1 MKRRLLASILSLV
14 MMLSLLPTAAWAVN
28 GEGETGSDDGVV
40 LYTGSK
46 NTDLTDDDDS
56 GKGSETTTVKE
67 PQWNFAPQQATV
79 SEHAYSYYYN
89 SSWDYAKEG
98 YPGVAGYNPTNAIS
112 LRDNELPDEINALIA
127 AVENAH
133 PTTYA
138 EIEEIAKEAVVRGDI
153 SQQLYDR
160 FCPKAE
166 SDGSVIFHASDVS
179 FTDYDIRFH
188 YDDTDKTWVATVKPC
203 SDPTTHVPDSKAQP
217 HLALR
222 NCWSGNGQRY
232 LLFRGLVTKVNY
244 EQNSNFTGAPAAFAK
259 FYNLTDADL
268 ANWPATQIANNTF
281 MTTALAKD
289 GVLDLSMLPNTV
301 TEIGGYAFGRY
312 DNMGSGSSINTV
324 LLPKNMTTI
333 KTINKDAFSS
343 VSSAVTIKGY
353 LTDADSIANIR
364 NAGYTY
370 IDMNTFDE
378 DSIGND
384 IHWTFSDGK
393 LTVTGTGAIPNYNAA
408 DNKAPWAEKPITE
421 LVIGDGITAIG
432 AYAFYGQS
440 SLKGT
445 LTLPGSVKSVGA
457 YAFALPKESDD
468 TALKLVYQQGID
480 IADTA
485 RENRTP
491 VEADRVALLTGNYG
505 AIASKG
511 EYDSATGGLKKEPV
525 LSDNITYMIYQDG
538 KDIVME
544 LSGTGATASFSYGA
558 GYPTIDAGHADPQ
571 PEEIRGAEGYGR
583 QVTKLIINE
592 GITSLGYCAFDY
604 FTALKE
610 VVLPKSLTTIDSN
623 AFHRAFAEGAKLYG
637 ADGYNEELGNQGYT
651 IQFPSSVASI
661 GNYFAKYN
669 GVGAEFEKVY
679 FANPNTKI
687 NVTER
692 SNLFSNPD
700 TITIAVSNGG
710 EDCAVKTWAREYNIK
725 YKDLTDVNAVEKTTD
740 EVNGITYEVSGGV
753 MYINTIEDPLKVTT
767 ANVPAGLLN
776 EMQIRT
782 VTKIVIGSGVKT
794 IADNAFFDYT
804 EVTEVSLPN
813 TLTKIGSKAFGVTA
827 QNDKLTTI
835 SIGKS
840 ADVAA
845 DAFEN
850 RTMATANVGKEE
862 QQTAFNGVAT
872 TVNVD
877 NTYSV
882 LLIGN
887 SYSED
892 ASNCSPMTASRLQQM
907 LQNAYPEK
915 EVIVGLCYSGGKTM
929 AWHYDKAMKRTSD
942 YSLRIASGDGTW
954 TSAGMMSSAKA
965 LGYTDWDV
973 VSLQPYADETRTG
986 TGENYHDE
994 KDTYRY
1000 SLDESLGYMLHYV
1013 HCYAPSAKTYLY
1025 MTWEE
1030 VSDNKHLNA
1039 GADNYAK
1046 IVENLVTKAG
1056 NYVGQYKNDDGSITV
1071 TEEKFTGVIPVGTAI
1086 QNERTSYLALLSH
1099 NEKAIPG
1106 SVNLTSD
1113 PVRGLQRD
1121 SGHLSFNVGRY
1132 TAALTFAKKLTGAN
1146 TDTLMKDIASAYPG
1160 TALSKL
1166 PADYLT
1172 IMKTAVENAIKT
1184 PDAVT
1189 LFSADYTTD
1198 PAVQAE
1204 TAVEGTTYTYKV
1216 DTAENYTEGGLKTYL
1231 EGAVNSA
1238 VSELKVKYPELSVSV
1253 GNIKAEKANAAK
1265 DVPFTAD
1272 VTFVYGYTTRT
1283 VSVNGMINA
1292 HYHVLNETTAKAATC
1307 TEDGNSAYWTCTVCG
1322 KYFSSDMTKEIAK
1335 NSWVINALGHKY
1347 GDISYTWSDDGNSCI
1362 AEKVC
1367 SVCSD
1372 KVTENAVITSSVK
1385 VAATCTAKGTTTY
1398 TATFSDAN
1406 GFVTQTKDVQD
1417 IDMIPHA
1424 YGDTTYTWSDDG
1436 KSCTAEKVCSVCS
1449 DKVTENA
1456 VITSSVKIAATCTTK
1471 GTKTYTATFSAAN
1484 GFVTQTK
1491 DVQDI
1496 PMIPHSYGEPT
1507 YTWSDDNTSCT
1518 AKKEC
1523 SVCKDEVTETVDT
1536 TSSVTTP
1543 ATCTTKG
1550 TKTYT
1555 ATFSAANGFVTQT
1568 KNVDIAATGHDWSN
1582 KDGICAVCHTKCD
1595 RVHKPGTTC
1604 EVCGKY
1610 TRRPSSSN
1618 AGSIISV
1625 PSTPNGTMTVNPS
1638 TASKGETVMITTK
1651 PSEGYELGSIEVLDK
1666 NGDSL
1671 KLKDLGNGKYSFV
1684 MPDGKVSVEAEFVK
1698 TAATSFADVPANAYF
1713 ADAVKWAVDK
1723 GITNGLTDTMFGP
1736 YESCT
1741 RAQIVTFLW
1750 RAAGSPEP
1758 KTASSFTDVPVS
1770 TYYAKAVAWAVENGI
1785 TNGMTETE
1793 FAPDATCTRGQSV
1806 TFLHRVLKG
1815 TASGSAN
1822 FTDVKSD
1829 AFYADA
1835 INWAVANNV
1844 TNGTSNTT
1852 FSPNADCTRAEIV
1865 TFLYRAYQGK

>member
-40 LYTGSK
+40 LYTGSE
-46 NTDLTDDDDS
+46 NTDLTDEGED
-56 GKGSETTTVKE
+56 GEGAEPTAE
-67 PQWNFAPQQATV
+67 GPQWNFAPQKET
-79 SEHAYSYYYN
+79 EHAYSYYYN
-89 SSWDYAKEG
+89 SSWDYTVEG
-98 YPGVAGYNPTNAIS
+98 YPGVTGYKPTNTIS
-112 LRDNELPDEINALIA
+112 LRDNKLPDEINALIA
-127 AVENAH
+127 AVEEAQ

-138 EIEEIAKEAVVRGDI
+138 KIEEIAKEAVDRGDI
-153 SQQLYDR
+153 SQQLHDR

-179 FTDYDIRFH
+179 STNYDIRFH
-188 YDDTDKTWVATVKPC
+188 YDGTNETWVATVEPC
-203 SDPTTHVPDSKAQP
+203 SDNTHGKDGETQSKSN
-217 HLALR
+217 LALR

-244 EQNSNFTGAPAAFAK
+244 EQNSNFTGALAAFAK

-324 LLPKNMTTI
+324 LLPENMTTI

-353 LTDADSIANIR
+353 LTDAKAIAEIR

-370 IDMNTFDE
+370 IDMNNFQEGD
-378 DSIGND
+378 IGD

-393 LTVTGTGAIPNYNAA
+393 LTVTGTGAIPDYNAA

-421 LVIGDGITAIG
+421 LVIGDGITAVG
-432 AYAFYGQS
+432 EYAFYGQS
-440 SLKGT
+440 GLKGT
-445 LTLPGSVKSVGA
+445 LTLPSSVKSVGE
-457 YAFALPKESDD
+457 YAFALPEESND

-491 VEADRVALLTGNYG
+491 GEDRVALLTGNYG
-505 AIASKG
+505 AIATHG
-511 EYDSATGGLKKEPV
+511 EYDSATGGLSKEPV
-525 LSDNITYMIYQDG
+525 LSGNVTYMIYQDG
-538 KDIVME
+538 NDIVME

-558 GYPTIDAGHADPQ
+558 GYPTIDAGHVKPQ
-571 PEEIRGAEGYGR
+571 PKEIRGAKGYGR

-592 GITSLGYCAFDY
+592 GITSLGYCAFDC

-610 VVLPKSLTTIDSN
+610 VVLPNSLTTIDSN

-637 ADGYNEELGNQGYT
+637 ADSYNEELGEQGYT
-651 IQFPSSVASI
+651 IQFPSSVTSI

-679 FANPNTKI
+679 FANPDTKI

-700 TITIAVSNGG
+700 TITIAVSNDG
-710 EDCAVKTWAREYNIK
+710 EDCAVRNWASKYTIK
-725 YKDLTDVNAVEKTTD
+725 YKDLTDVNAVEKTEKT
-740 EVNGITYEVSGGV
+740 ECGITYEVSGGV
-753 MYINTIEDPLKVTT
+753 MYINTIEDPLKVKK
-767 ANVPAGLLN
+767 AEVPAGLLTTD
-776 EMQIRT
+776 QIKT

-845 DAFEN
+845 DAFAN
-850 RTMATANVGKEE
+850 RTMATANVGKDE
-862 QQTAFNGVAT
+862 QKTAFENVAS

-942 YSLRIASGDGTW
+942 YSLRIASKNGTW

-973 VSLQPYADETRTG
+973 VSLQPYATETRTG
-986 TGENYHDE
+986 IGANYDGEKYNNE
-994 KDTYRY
+994 PITYQY

-1025 MTWEE
+1025 MTWQE
-1030 VSDNKHLNA
+1030 VSDNKQLNA
-1039 GADNYAK
+1039 GAADYAK
-1046 IVENLVTKAG
+1046 IVENLVTNAD
-1056 NYVGQYKNDDGSITV
+1056 NYVGKYKNPDGTV
-1071 TEEKFTGVIPVGTAI
+1071 TVPGEKFAGVIPVGTAI

-1099 NEKAIPG
+1099 NETAIPG
-1106 SVNLTSD
+1106 SVSLTSD

-1146 TDTLMKDIASAYPG
+1146 TDTLMKGIASTYPG
-1160 TALSKL
+1160 TALQEL

-1172 IMKTAVENAIKT
+1172 IMKTAVENAIMT

-1189 LFSADYTTD
+1189 PFSADYTTD

-1216 DTAENYTEGGLKTYL
+1216 DMAENYTEGGLKTYL
-1231 EGAVNSA
+1231 EDAVNKA
-1238 VSELKVKYPELSVSV
+1238 VNRLKVKYPELSVSV

-1272 VTFVYGYTTRT
+1272 VTVVYGYTTRT

-1292 HYHVLNETTAKAATC
+1292 HDHVLKETT
-1307 TEDGNSAYWTCTVCG
+1307 GQG
-1322 KYFSSDMTKEIAK
+1322 SD
-1335 NSWVINALGHKY
+1335 LHG
-1347 GDISYTWSDDGNSCI
+1347 
-1362 AEKVC
+1362 
-1367 SVCSD
+1367 
-1372 KVTENAVITSSVK
+1372 
-1385 VAATCTAKGTTTY
+1385 
-1398 TATFSDAN
+1398 
-1406 GFVTQTKDVQD
+1406 
-1417 IDMIPHA
+1417 
-1424 YGDTTYTWSDDG
+1424 
-1436 KSCTAEKVCSVCS
+1436 
-1449 DKVTENA
+1449 
-1456 VITSSVKIAATCTTK
+1456 
-1471 GTKTYTATFSAAN
+1471 
-1484 GFVTQTK
+1484 
-1491 DVQDI
+1491 
-1496 PMIPHSYGEPT
+1496 
-1507 YTWSDDNTSCT
+1507 
-1518 AKKEC
+1518 
-1523 SVCKDEVTETVDT
+1523 
-1536 TSSVTTP
+1536 
-1543 ATCTTKG
+1543 
-1550 TKTYT
+1550 
-1555 ATFSAANGFVTQT
+1555 
-1568 KNVDIAATGHDWSN
+1568 
-1582 KDGICAVCHTKCD
+1582 
-1595 RVHKPGTTC
+1595 
-1604 EVCGKY
+1604 
-1610 TRRPSSSN
+1610 RR
-1618 AGSIISV
+1618 
-1625 PSTPNGTMTVNPS
+1625 
-1638 TASKGETVMITTK
+1638 
-1651 PSEGYELGSIEVLDK
+1651 
-1666 NGDSL
+1666 
-1671 KLKDLGNGKYSFV
+1671 
-1684 MPDGKVSVEAEFVK
+1684 
-1698 TAATSFADVPANAYF
+1698 
-1713 ADAVKWAVDK
+1713 
-1723 GITNGLTDTMFGP
+1723 
-1736 YESCT
+1736 
-1741 RAQIVTFLW
+1741 Q
-1750 RAAGSPEP
+1750 
-1758 KTASSFTDVPVS
+1758 
-1770 TYYAKAVAWAVENGI
+1770 
-1785 TNGMTETE
+1785 
-1793 FAPDATCTRGQSV
+1793 
-1806 TFLHRVLKG
+1806 
-1815 TASGSAN
+1815 
-1822 FTDVKSD
+1822 
-1829 AFYADA
+1829 
-1835 INWAVANNV
+1835 
-1844 TNGTSNTT
+1844 
-1852 FSPNADCTRAEIV
+1852 
-1865 TFLYRAYQGK
+1865 

>member
-40 LYTGSK
+40 LYTGSE
-46 NTDLTDDDDS
+46 NTDLTDEGED
-56 GKGSETTTVKE
+56 GEGAEPTAE
-67 PQWNFAPQQATV
+67 GPQWNFAPQQAIV
-79 SEHAYSYYYN
+79 SEQAYSYYYN
-89 SSWDYAKEG
+89 SSWDYTVEG
-98 YPGVAGYNPTNAIS
+98 YPGVTGYKPTNTIS
-112 LRDNELPDEINALIA
+112 LRDNKLPTEINALIA
-127 AVENAH
+127 AVENAQ

-138 EIEEIAKEAVVRGDI
+138 GIKNIAKEAVNRGDI

-160 FCPKAE
+160 FCPEAE

-179 FTDYDIRFH
+179 STNYDIRFH

-217 HLALR
+217 NLALR

-268 ANWPATQIANNTF
+268 AKWPATQIANNAF

-301 TEIGGYAFGRY
+301 TEISGYAFGRY

-324 LLPKNMTTI
+324 LLPENMTTI

-353 LTDADSIANIR
+353 LTDAKAIAEIR

-370 IDMNTFDE
+370 IDMNNFQEGD
-378 DSIGND
+378 IGD

-393 LTVTGTGAIPNYNAA
+393 LTVTGTGAIPDYDAA
-408 DNKAPWAEKPITE
+408 ENKAPWADKIVTE

-432 AYAFYGQS
+432 AYAFYDQS

-445 LTLPGSVKSVGA
+445 LTLPSSVTSVGE
-457 YAFALPKESDD
+457 YAFALPEGSSGD
-468 TALKLVYQQGID
+468 ALRLVYQNGAT

-485 RENRTP
+485 RANRADG
-491 VEADRVALLTGNYG
+491 EADRVALLTGNYG
-505 AIASKG
+505 AIATNG

-525 LSDNITYMIYQDG
+525 LSGNVTYMIYQDRD
-538 KDIVME
+538 DIVME

-571 PEEIRGAEGYGR
+571 PIGIRGAEGYGR
-583 QVTKLIINE
+583 KVTKLIINE

-623 AFHRAFAEGAKLYG
+623 AFHRAFAEGAKLYS

-767 ANVPAGLLN
+767 ANVPAGLLTT
-776 EMQIRT
+776 EKQIKT

-840 ADVAA
+840 ANVEA

-850 RTMATANVGKEE
+850 RTMATANVGKDE
-862 QQTAFNGVAT
+862 QKTAFENVAR

-907 LQNAYPEK
+907 LQNAYPK
-915 EVIVGLCYSGGKTM
+915 KDVIVGLCYSGGKTM

-954 TSAGMMSSAKA
+954 TSAGMMSSAAA
-965 LGYTDWDV
+965 LSYMDWDV
-973 VSLQPYADETRTG
+973 VSLQPYAAETRTG
-986 TGENYHDE
+986 IGANYDGERYNG
-994 KDTYRY
+994 KPITYQY

-1025 MTWEE
+1025 MTWQET
-1030 VSDNKHLNA
+1030 SDNTQLNA

-1046 IVENLVTKAG
+1046 IVENLVTKADK
-1056 NYVGQYKNDDGSITV
+1056 YVGQYKNDDGLITK

-1113 PVRGLQRD
+1113 PVLGLQRD

-1132 TAALTFAKKLTGAN
+1132 TAALTFAKKLTGVD
-1146 TDTLMKDIASAYPG
+1146 TDTLMQGIASAYSG
-1160 TALSKL
+1160 TALSVL

-1189 LFSADYTTD
+1189 PFSADYTTD

-1204 TAVEGTTYTYKV
+1204 TAVEGTTYTYKI

-1238 VSELKVKYPELSVSV
+1238 VSELKDNYPELSVSV
-1253 GNIKAEKANAAK
+1253 GNIKAEAANAAK

-1283 VSVNGMINA
+1283 VSVNGVINA
-1292 HYHVLNETTAKAATC
+1292 HNHILTKTDAKAATC
-1307 TEDGNSAYWTCTVCG
+1307 TEDGNSAYRTCTVCG

-1335 NSWVINALGHKY
+1335 NSWVINALGHKLTKTDAKDPTCTEAGYKAYWTCDTCGKTFSDEKGEKAIADLDAWKTGDGKINATGHSWGTWTKDDNDHHKRVCANDASHVETKLHVWDGGIVTTEATCTEAGVKTYTCSDCKATKTEPVEATGHKY
-1347 GDISYTWSDDGNSCI
+1347 GDI
-1362 AEKVC
+1362 
-1367 SVCSD
+1367 
-1372 KVTENAVITSSVK
+1372 
-1385 VAATCTAKGTTTY
+1385 
-1398 TATFSDAN
+1398 
-1406 GFVTQTKDVQD
+1406 
-1417 IDMIPHA
+1417 
-1424 YGDTTYTWSDDG
+1424 TYTWS
-1436 KSCTAEKVCSVCS
+1436 K
-1449 DKVTENA
+1449 
-1456 VITSSVKIAATCTTK
+1456 
-1471 GTKTYTATFSAAN
+1471 
-1484 GFVTQTK
+1484 
-1491 DVQDI
+1491 
-1496 PMIPHSYGEPT
+1496 
-1507 YTWSDDNTSCT
+1507 DNTSCT
-1518 AKKEC
+1518 AKKVC

-1625 PSTPNGTMTVNPS
+1625 PSTPNGTMTVSPS
-1638 TASKGETVMITTK
+1638 TASKGETVTITTK

-1698 TAATSFADVPANAYF
+1698 TAATSFVDVPANAYF

-1723 GITNGLTDTMFGP
+1723 GITNGLSDTMFGP

-1758 KTASSFTDVPVS
+1758 KTASSFTDVPANA
-1770 TYYAKAVAWAVENGI
+1770 YYAKAVAWAVENGI
-1785 TNGMTETE
+1785 TNGMTATE

-1806 TFLHRVLKG
+1806 TFLYRALKG

>member
-1 MKRRLLASILSLV
+1 MKRRLLASVLSLAMV
-14 MMLSLLPTAAWAVN
+14 LSLLPTAAWAVD
-28 GEGETGSDDGVV
+28 GEDETGSDDGVV
-40 LYTGSK
+40 LYTGSE
-46 NTDLTDDDDS
+46 NTDLTDEGED
-56 GKGSETTTVKE
+56 GEGAEPTAE
-67 PQWNFAPQQATV
+67 GPQWNFAPQKET
-79 SEHAYSYYYN
+79 EHAYSYYYN
-89 SSWDYAKEG
+89 SSWDYTVEG
-98 YPGVAGYNPTNAIS
+98 YPGVTGYKPTNTIS
-112 LRDNELPDEINALIA
+112 LRDNKLPDEINALIA
-127 AVENAH
+127 AVEAAE

-153 SQQLYDR
+153 SQQLHDR

-179 FTDYDIRFH
+179 STNYDIRFH
-188 YDDTDKTWVATVKPC
+188 YDGTNETWVATVEPC
-203 SDPTTHVPDSKAQP
+203 SDNTHGQDGETQSKSN
-217 HLALR
+217 LALR

-244 EQNSNFTGAPAAFAK
+244 EQNSNFTGALAAFAK

-312 DNMGSGSSINTV
+312 DNMGIGSSINTV
-324 LLPKNMTTI
+324 LLPEGMTAITI
-333 KTINKDAFSS
+333 SDTAFSS
-343 VSSAVTIKGY
+343 NSSAVTIKGH
-353 LTDADSIANIR
+353 LTDESSIAKIKK
-364 NAGYTY
+364 AGYTY

-378 DSIGND
+378 GSIGND

-393 LTVTGTGAIPNYNAA
+393 LTVTGTRAIPDYDAA
-408 DNKAPWAEKPITE
+408 ENKAPWADKTITE

-432 AYAFYGQS
+432 AYAFYNQS

-445 LTLPGSVKSVGA
+445 LTLPSTVKSVGA
-457 YAFALPKESDD
+457 YAFALSEGTNGNALRFVCQEG
-468 TALKLVYQQGID
+468 TAID
-480 IADTA
+480 GTA
-485 RENRTP
+485 RANRTSG
-491 VEADRVALLTGNYG
+491 EADRVALLTGNYG

-511 EYDSATGGLKKEPV
+511 EYDSTTGGLKNEPV
-525 LSDNITYMIYQDG
+525 LSGNITYMIYQDG
-538 KDIVME
+538 NDIVME

-571 PEEIRGAEGYGR
+571 PIGIRGADGYSR
-583 QVTKLIINE
+583 KVTKLIINE

-623 AFHRAFAEGAKLYG
+623 AFHRAFAEGAKLYS
-637 ADGYNEELGNQGYT
+637 ADGYNEELGKQGYT
-651 IQFPSSVASI
+651 IQFPSSVTSI

-679 FANPNTKI
+679 FANPDTKI

-700 TITIAVSNGG
+700 TITIAVSNDGG
-710 EDCAVKTWAREYNIK
+710 DCAVKTWAREHNIK
-725 YKDLTDVNAVEKTTD
+725 YKDLTDANAVEKTTD
-740 EVNGITYEVSGGV
+740 VENGITYEVSGGV
-753 MYINTIEDPLKVTT
+753 MYINTIEDPLKVTK
-767 ANVPAGLLN
+767 AEVPAGLLKN
-776 EMQIRT
+776 EKQIKT

-827 QNDKLTTI
+827 QNDKLTMI

-845 DAFEN
+845 DAFAN

-862 QQTAFNGVAT
+862 QKTAFEGVAT
-872 TVNVD
+872 TVKVD

-907 LQNAYPEK
+907 LQNAYPK
-915 EVIVGLCYSGGKTM
+915 KDVIVGLCYSGGKTM

-954 TSAGMMSSAKA
+954 TSAGMMSSAAA
-965 LGYTDWDV
+965 LSYMDWDV
-973 VSLQPYADETRTG
+973 VSLQPYAAETRTG
-986 TGENYHDE
+986 IGANYDGEKYNG
-994 KDTYRY
+994 KPITYQY

-1030 VSDNKHLNA
+1030 VRDNTQLNA
-1039 GADNYAK
+1039 GAEDYAK
-1046 IVENLVTKAG
+1046 IVENLVTKADK
-1056 NYVGQYKNDDGSITV
+1056 YVGQYKNDDGLITV

-1113 PVRGLQRD
+1113 PVLGLQRD

-1132 TAALTFAKKLTGAN
+1132 TAALTFAKKLTGAD
-1146 TDTLMKDIASAYPG
+1146 TDTLMQGIASAYSG
-1160 TALSKL
+1160 TALSEL

-1189 LFSADYTTD
+1189 PFSADYTTD

-1238 VSELKVKYPELSVSV
+1238 VSELKDNYPELSVSV
-1253 GNIKAEKANAAK
+1253 GNIKAEAANAAK

-1272 VTFVYGYTTRT
+1272 VTVVYGYTTRT

-1292 HYHVLNETTAKAATC
+1292 HNHVLKETPAKAATC
-1307 TEDGNSAYWTCTVCG
+1307 TEDGNSAYRTCTVCG

-1335 NSWVINALGHKY
+1335 DSWVIDALGHKLTKTAAVAATCTEDGVEEYWTCDVCGQTFSDEQGKNAIADLDAWKTGDGKINATGHSWGTWTKDDNDHHKRVCANDASHVETKTHVWDGGIVTTEATCTEAGVKTYTCSDCKATKTEPVEATGHKY
-1347 GDISYTWSDDGNSCI
+1347 GDI
-1362 AEKVC
+1362 
-1367 SVCSD
+1367 
-1372 KVTENAVITSSVK
+1372 
-1385 VAATCTAKGTTTY
+1385 
-1398 TATFSDAN
+1398 
-1406 GFVTQTKDVQD
+1406 
-1417 IDMIPHA
+1417 
-1424 YGDTTYTWSDDG
+1424 TYTWS
-1436 KSCTAEKVCSVCS
+1436 K
-1449 DKVTENA
+1449 
-1456 VITSSVKIAATCTTK
+1456 
-1471 GTKTYTATFSAAN
+1471 
-1484 GFVTQTK
+1484 
-1491 DVQDI
+1491 
-1496 PMIPHSYGEPT
+1496 
-1507 YTWSDDNTSCT
+1507 DNTSCT
-1518 AKKEC
+1518 AKKVC

-1625 PSTPNGTMTVNPS
+1625 PSTPNGTVTVNPS
-1638 TASKGETVMITTK
+1638 TASKGETVTITTK

-1723 GITNGLTDTMFGP
+1723 GITNGLSDTMFGP

-1785 TNGMTETE
+1785 TNGMTETT
-1793 FAPDATCTRGQSV
+1793 FAPNETCTRGQSV

-1835 INWAVANNV
+1835 ITWAVANNV

>member
-1 MKRRLLASILSLV
+1 MKRRLLAGVLTFA
-14 MMLSLLPTAAWAVN
+14 MMLSLLPTVAWAANDADEDSVSKQATELQQGAN
-28 GEGETGSDDGVV
+28 QQSEDDG
-40 LYTGSK
+40 
-46 NTDLTDDDDS
+46 S
-56 GKGSETTTVKE
+56 GKGSETTTVKG
-67 PQWNFAPQQATV
+67 PQWNFAPQKET
-79 SEHAYSYYYN
+79 EHAYSFYYN
-89 SSWDYAKEG
+89 SSWSCTVEG
-98 YPGVAGYNPTNAIS
+98 YPGVANYNPTNAIS
-112 LRDNELPDEINALIA
+112 LRDNKLPNEINDLIA
-127 AVENAH
+127 AVEEAK
-133 PTTYA
+133 PATYA
-138 EIEEIAKEAVVRGDI
+138 KIEEIAKAAVDRGDI
-153 SQQLYDR
+153 SQGLYDR

-188 YDDTDKTWVATVKPC
+188 YDGADKTWVATVEPC
-203 SDPTTHVPDSKAQP
+203 SNPTHGQDGETQP
-217 HLALR
+217 NLALR

-244 EQNSNFTGAPAAFAK
+244 DQVTNFTGAPAAFAK

-268 ANWPATQIANNTF
+268 TNWPATQIANNTF

-289 GVLDLSMLPNTV
+289 GVLDLSMLPITV
-301 TEIGGYAFGRY
+301 TSIGGYAFGRY
-312 DNMGSGSSINTV
+312 DNMGSSSSINTV
-324 LLPKNMTTI
+324 LLPEGMTAITI
-333 KTINKDAFSS
+333 SDTAFSS
-343 VSSAVTIKGY
+343 NSSAVTIKGY
-353 LTDADSIANIR
+353 LTDAKAIAEIR

-370 IDMNTFDE
+370 IDMNTFQEGD
-378 DSIGND
+378 IGD

-393 LTVTGTGAIPNYNAA
+393 LTVTGTGVIPAYDAA
-408 DNKAPWAEKPITE
+408 ENKAPWAGKTITE
-421 LVIGDGITAIG
+421 LVIGDGITAVG
-432 AYAFYGQS
+432 AYAFYNQP

-445 LTLPGSVKSVGA
+445 LTLPSTVKSVGE
-457 YAFALPKESDD
+457 YAFALPGASND
-468 TALKLVYQQGID
+468 TALKLVYQED
-480 IADTA
+480 TKIALTA

-511 EYDSATGGLKKEPV
+511 EYDSTTGGLKKEPV
-525 LSDNITYMIYQDG
+525 LSGNVTYMIYRDG
-538 KDIVME
+538 NDIVME

-558 GYPTIDAGHADPQ
+558 GGPMIDAGHKNPQ
-571 PEEIRGAEGYGR
+571 PKEIRGAEGYGR
-583 QVTKLIINE
+583 KVTKLIINE

-610 VVLPKSLTTIDSN
+610 VVLPNSLTTIDSN

-637 ADGYNEELGNQGYT
+637 ANGYNEELGKQGYT
-651 IQFPSSVASI
+651 IQFPSSVTSI

-767 ANVPAGLLN
+767 ANVPAGLLTT
-776 EMQIRT
+776 EKQIKT

-850 RTMATANVGKEE
+850 RTMATANVGKAE
-862 QQTAFNGVAT
+862 QKTAFENVAT
-872 TVNVD
+872 TVKVD

-907 LQNAYPEK
+907 LQNAYPDK
-915 EVIVGLCYSGGKTM
+915 NVIVGLCYSGGKTM

-942 YSLRIASGDGTW
+942 YSLRIAAGKDGTW

-973 VSLQPYADETRTG
+973 VSLQPYAAETRTG
-986 TGENYHDE
+986 IGANYDGEKYNG
-994 KDTYRY
+994 KPITYQY

-1030 VSDNKHLNA
+1030 VRDNTQLNA
-1039 GADNYAK
+1039 GAEDYAK
-1046 IVENLVTKAG
+1046 IVENLVTKAD
-1056 NYVGQYKNDDGSITV
+1056 NYVGQYKNDDGLITV

-1113 PVRGLQRD
+1113 PVLGLQRD

-1132 TAALTFAKKLTGAN
+1132 TAALTFAKKLTGVD
-1146 TDTLMKDIASAYPG
+1146 TDTLMTGIASAYPG
-1160 TALSKL
+1160 TALSEL

-1184 PDAVT
+1184 PNAVT
-1189 LFSADYTTD
+1189 PFSADYTTD

-1204 TAVEGTTYTYKV
+1204 TTVEGTTYTYKV
-1216 DTAENYTEGGLKTYL
+1216 DTAESYTEGGLKTYL

-1238 VSELKVKYPELSVSV
+1238 VSELKANYPELSVSV
-1253 GNIKAEKANAAK
+1253 GNIKAEAANTAK

-1272 VTFVYGYTTRT
+1272 VTVVYGYTTRT
-1283 VSVNGMINA
+1283 VSVNGVINA
-1292 HYHVLNETTAKAATC
+1292 HKHVLTKTDAKAATC
-1307 TEDGNSAYWTCTVCG
+1307 TEAGNNAYCTCTVCG
-1322 KYFSSDMTKEIAK
+1322 KYFSSEVITKEIAK
-1335 NSWVINALGHKY
+1335 DSWVINALGHKL
-1347 GDISYTWSDDGNSCI
+1347 TKT
-1362 AEKVC
+1362 A
-1367 SVCSD
+1367 
-1372 KVTENAVITSSVK
+1372 A
-1385 VAATCTAKGTTTY
+1385 VAATCTEDGVKEYWTCDVCGQPFSDEKGEKAIADLAAWKTGDGKINATGHSWGTWTKDDNDHHKRVCANDASHVETKPHVWDGGIVTTEATCTEAGVKTY
-1398 TATFSDAN
+1398 TCADCKATKTEPVEAT
-1406 GFVTQTKDVQD
+1406 GHK
-1417 IDMIPHA
+1417 
-1424 YGDTTYTWSDDG
+1424 YGDITYTWS
-1436 KSCTAEKVCSVCS
+1436 K
-1449 DKVTENA
+1449 
-1456 VITSSVKIAATCTTK
+1456 
-1471 GTKTYTATFSAAN
+1471 
-1484 GFVTQTK
+1484 
-1491 DVQDI
+1491 
-1496 PMIPHSYGEPT
+1496 
-1507 YTWSDDNTSCT
+1507 DNTSCT
-1518 AKKEC
+1518 AKKVC

-1536 TSSVTTP
+1536 TSSVTTA

-1604 EVCGKY
+1604 PVCHKY
-1610 TRRPSSSN
+1610 TSYPY
-1618 AGSIISV
+1618 V
-1625 PSTPNGTMTVNPS
+1625 PGAPTYPATAPAAPNGTVTVSPAN
-1638 TASKGETVMITTK
+1638 ASKGANVTVTVK
-1651 PSEGYELGSIEVLDK
+1651 PNEGYELGSLAVKDAS
-1666 NGDSL
+1666 GDL
-1671 KLKDLGNGKYSFV
+1671 LPLTDLGNGKFGFV
-1684 MPDGKVSVEAEFVK
+1684 MPASKVSVEANFVK
-1698 TAATSFADVPANAYF
+1698 SAVSTGFADVPANAFF

-1723 GITNGLTDTMFGP
+1723 GVTNGLTDTMFGP
-1736 YESCT
+1736 YEPCT
-1741 RAQIVTFLW
+1741 RGQIITFLW

-1758 KTASSFTDVPVS
+1758 KTAVSFTDVPVGS
-1770 TYYAKAVAWAVENGI
+1770 YYAKAVAWAIENGI
-1785 TNGMTETE
+1785 TNGMTETT
-1793 FAPDATCTRGQSV
+1793 FAPDATCTRGQGV
-1806 TFLHRVLKG
+1806 TFLYRALKG
-1815 TASGSAN
+1815 SAGATSS
-1822 FTDVKSD
+1822 FVDVPAN

-1835 INWAVANNV
+1835 VGWAVSGKV
-1844 TNGTSNTT
+1844 TDGTSNTT
-1852 FSPNADCTRAEIV
+1852 FSPDDNCTRGQIV

>member
-1 MKRRLLASILSLV
+1 MKRRLLAGVLTFV
-14 MMLSLLPTAAWAVN
+14 MMLSLLPTVAWA
-28 GEGETGSDDGVV
+28 
-40 LYTGSK
+40 
-46 NTDLTDDDDS
+46 DDDS
-56 GKGSETTTVKE
+56 GKGSETTTVKG
-67 PQWNFAPQQATV
+67 PQWNFAPQKDTV

-112 LRDNELPDEINALIA
+112 LRDNELPDEINDLIA
-127 AVENAH
+127 AVEKAH
-133 PTTYA
+133 PTTYT
-138 EIEEIAKEAVVRGDI
+138 EIENIAKAAVDRGDI

-160 FCPKAE
+160 FCPQVE

-179 FTDYDIRFH
+179 STNYDIRFH
-188 YDDTDKTWVATVKPC
+188 YDGTDKTWVATVKPC
-203 SDPTTHVPDSKAQP
+203 SDNTHGQDGETQP
-217 HLALR
+217 NLALR

-244 EQNSNFTGAPAAFAK
+244 DQVTNFTGAPAAFAK

-268 ANWPATQIANNTF
+268 AKWPATQIANNTF

-289 GVLDLSMLPNTV
+289 GVLDLSMLPITV
-301 TEIGGYAFGRY
+301 TSIGGYAFGRY
-312 DNMGSGSSINTV
+312 DNMGSSSSINTV
-324 LLPKNMTTI
+324 LLPEKMTAITI
-333 KTINKDAFSS
+333 SDTAFSS
-343 VSSAVTIKGY
+343 NSSAVTIKGY
-353 LTDADSIANIR
+353 LTDADSIAKIK

-370 IDMNTFDE
+370 IDMNTFKDG
-378 DSIGND
+378 SIGND

-421 LVIGDGITAIG
+421 LVIGDGITAVG
-432 AYAFYGQS
+432 AYAFYGLS

-445 LTLPGSVKSVGA
+445 LTLPSSVTSVGA
-457 YAFALPKESDD
+457 YAFALPEESND

-485 RENRTP
+485 RANRADG
-491 VEADRVALLTGNYG
+491 EADRVALLTGNYG

-511 EYDSATGGLKKEPV
+511 EYDSTTGGLKKEPV
-525 LSDNITYMIYQDG
+525 LSGNVTYMIYQDG
-538 KDIVME
+538 DDIVME

-558 GYPTIDAGHADPQ
+558 GYPTIDAGHKDPQ
-571 PEEIRGAEGYGR
+571 PKEIRGAEGYGR

-592 GITSLGYCAFDY
+592 GITSLGYCAFDC

-610 VVLPKSLTTIDSN
+610 VVLPNSLTTIDSN

-637 ADGYNEELGNQGYT
+637 ADGYKAALGEQGYT
-651 IQFPSSVASI
+651 IQFPSSVTSI

-679 FANPNTKI
+679 FANPDTKI

-700 TITIAVSNGG
+700 TITIAVSNNG
-710 EDCAVKTWAREYNIK
+710 EDCAVKTWAREHNIK
-725 YKDLTDVNAVEKTTD
+725 YKDLTDANAIEKT
-740 EVNGITYEVSGGV
+740 EKPEYGITYEVSGGV

-767 ANVPAGLLN
+767 ANVPAGLLT
-776 EMQIRT
+776 EDQIKT

-840 ADVAA
+840 ANVAA

-862 QQTAFNGVAT
+862 QKTAFEGVAT

-907 LQNAYPEK
+907 LQNAYPNK
-915 EVIVGLCYSGGKTM
+915 DVIVGLCYSGGKTM

-986 TGENYHDE
+986 TGANYHDE

-1046 IVENLVTKAG
+1046 IVENLVTNAD
-1056 NYVGQYKNDDGSITV
+1056 NYFGKYKNPDGTV
-1071 TEEKFTGVIPVGTAI
+1071 TLTGEKFAGVIPVGTAI

-1099 NEKAIPG
+1099 NETAIPG

-1121 SGHLSFNVGRY
+1121 SGHLSFNVGRC

-1160 TALSKL
+1160 TALSEL

-1184 PDAVT
+1184 PNAVT
-1189 LFSADYTTD
+1189 PFSADYTTD
-1198 PAVQAE
+1198 PAVQAK

-1216 DTAENYTEGGLKTYL
+1216 DTAESYTEDGLKTYL

-1238 VSELKVKYPELSVSV
+1238 VSELKANYPELSVSV

-1283 VSVNGMINA
+1283 VSVNGVINA
-1292 HYHVLNETTAKAATC
+1292 HYHILTKTDAKAATC
-1307 TEDGNSAYWTCTVCG
+1307 TEDGNSAYCTCTVCG

-1335 NSWVINALGHKY
+1335 NSWVINAPGHKLTKTAAVAATCTEDGVEEYWTCDVCGQPFSDEKGEKAIADLAAWKTGDGKINATGHKY
-1347 GDISYTWSDDGNSCI
+1347 GDI
-1362 AEKVC
+1362 
-1367 SVCSD
+1367 
-1372 KVTENAVITSSVK
+1372 
-1385 VAATCTAKGTTTY
+1385 
-1398 TATFSDAN
+1398 
-1406 GFVTQTKDVQD
+1406 
-1417 IDMIPHA
+1417 
-1424 YGDTTYTWSDDG
+1424 TYTWS
-1436 KSCTAEKVCSVCS
+1436 K
-1449 DKVTENA
+1449 
-1456 VITSSVKIAATCTTK
+1456 
-1471 GTKTYTATFSAAN
+1471 
-1484 GFVTQTK
+1484 
-1491 DVQDI
+1491 
-1496 PMIPHSYGEPT
+1496 
-1507 YTWSDDNTSCT
+1507 DNTSCT
-1518 AKKEC
+1518 AKKVC

-1536 TSSVTTP
+1536 TSSVTTA

-1595 RVHKPGTTC
+1595 QVHKPGTTC
-1604 EVCGKY
+1604 EVCHKY
-1610 TRRPSSSN
+1610 TSYPY
-1618 AGSIISV
+1618 V
-1625 PSTPNGTMTVNPS
+1625 PGAPTYPATAPAAPNGTVTVTPS
-1638 TASKGETVMITTK
+1638 NASKGTNVTVTVK
-1651 PSEGYELGSIEVLDK
+1651 PNEGYELGSLAVKDASGNL
-1666 NGDSL
+1666 L
-1671 KLKDLGNGKYSFV
+1671 PLADLGNGKYSFV

-1723 GITNGLTDTMFGP
+1723 GVTNGLSDTMFGP

-1758 KTASSFTDVPVS
+1758 KAMSSFTDVPANA
-1770 TYYAKAVAWAVENGI
+1770 YYAKAVAWAVENGI
-1785 TNGMTETE
+1785 TNGMTATE

-1806 TFLHRVLKG
+1806 TFLYRALKG
-1815 TASGSAN
+1815 SASGSAN

-1852 FSPNADCTRAEIV
+1852 FSPNATCTRAQIV

>member
-40 LYTGSK
+40 LYTGSE
-46 NTDLTDDDDS
+46 NTDLTDEGED
-56 GKGSETTTVKE
+56 GEGAEPTAE
-67 PQWNFAPQQATV
+67 GPQWNFAPQKET
-79 SEHAYSYYYN
+79 EHAYSYYYN
-89 SSWDYAKEG
+89 SSWDYTVEG
-98 YPGVAGYNPTNAIS
+98 YPGVTGYKPTNTIS
-112 LRDNELPDEINALIA
+112 LRDNKLPDEINALIA
-127 AVENAH
+127 AVEEAQ

-138 EIEEIAKEAVVRGDI
+138 KIEEIAKEAVDRGDI
-153 SQQLYDR
+153 SQQLHDR

-179 FTDYDIRFH
+179 STNYDIRFH
-188 YDDTDKTWVATVKPC
+188 YDGTNETWVATVEPC
-203 SDPTTHVPDSKAQP
+203 SDNTHGKDGETQSKSN
-217 HLALR
+217 LALR

-244 EQNSNFTGAPAAFAK
+244 EQNSNFTGALAAFAK

-324 LLPKNMTTI
+324 LLPENMTTI

-353 LTDADSIANIR
+353 LTDAKAIAEIR

-370 IDMNTFDE
+370 IDMNNFQEGD
-378 DSIGND
+378 IGD

-393 LTVTGTGAIPNYNAA
+393 LTVTGTGAIPDYNAA

-421 LVIGDGITAIG
+421 LVIGDGITAVG
-432 AYAFYGQS
+432 EYAFYGQS
-440 SLKGT
+440 GLKGT
-445 LTLPGSVKSVGA
+445 LTLPSSVKSVGE
-457 YAFALPKESDD
+457 YAFALPEESND

-491 VEADRVALLTGNYG
+491 GEDRVALLTGNYG
-505 AIASKG
+505 AIATHG
-511 EYDSATGGLKKEPV
+511 EYDSATGGLSKEPV
-525 LSDNITYMIYQDG
+525 LSGNVTYMIYQDG
-538 KDIVME
+538 NDIVME

-571 PEEIRGAEGYGR
+571 PIGIRGAEGYGR
-583 QVTKLIINE
+583 KVTKLIINE

-610 VVLPKSLTTIDSN
+610 VVLPNSLTTIDSN

-637 ADGYNEELGNQGYT
+637 ADGYNAALGEQGYT
-651 IQFPSSVASI
+651 IQFPSSVTSI

-700 TITIAVSNGG
+700 TITIAVSNDGK
-710 EDCAVKTWAREYNIK
+710 DCAVRNWASKYTIK
-725 YKDLTDVNAVEKTTD
+725 YKDLTDVNAVEKTEKT
-740 EVNGITYEVSGGV
+740 ECGITYEVSGGV
-753 MYINTIEDPLKVTT
+753 MYINTIEDPLKVKK
-767 ANVPAGLLN
+767 AEVPAELLTTD
-776 EMQIRT
+776 QIKT

-840 ADVAA
+840 ANVAA

-850 RTMATANVGKEE
+850 RTMATANVGKDE
-862 QQTAFNGVAT
+862 QKTAFENVAS

-907 LQNAYPEK
+907 LQNAYPDK
-915 EVIVGLCYSGGKTM
+915 NVIVGLCYSGGKTM

-954 TSAGMMSSAKA
+954 TSAGMMSSAAA
-965 LGYTDWDV
+965 LSYMDWDV
-973 VSLQPYADETRTG
+973 VSLQPYAAETRTG
-986 TGENYHDE
+986 IGANYDGEKYNG
-994 KDTYRY
+994 KPITYQY

-1025 MTWEE
+1025 MTWQET
-1030 VSDNKHLNA
+1030 SDNTQLNA

-1046 IVENLVTKAG
+1046 IVENLVTKADK
-1056 NYVGQYKNDDGSITV
+1056 YVGQYKNDNGSITK

-1099 NEKAIPG
+1099 NETAIPG

-1121 SGHLSFNVGRY
+1121 SGHLSFNVGRC
-1132 TAALTFAKKLTGAN
+1132 TAALTFAKKLTGVD
-1146 TDTLMKDIASAYPG
+1146 TDTLMQGIVSAYSG
-1160 TALSKL
+1160 TALSVL

-1189 LFSADYTTD
+1189 PFSADYTTD

-1238 VSELKVKYPELSVSV
+1238 VSELKDNYPELSVSV
-1253 GNIKAEKANAAK
+1253 GNIKAEAANAAK

-1283 VSVNGMINA
+1283 VSVNGVINA
-1292 HYHVLNETTAKAATC
+1292 HDHILTKTDAKAATC

-1335 NSWVINALGHKY
+1335 NSWVINALGHKLTKTDAKDPTCTEAGYKAYWTCDTCGKTFSDEKGEKAIADLDAWKTGDGKINATGHSWGTWTKDDNDHHKRVCANDASHVETKPHVWDGGIVTTEATCTEAGVKTYTCSDCKATKTEPVEATGHKY
-1347 GDISYTWSDDGNSCI
+1347 GDI
-1362 AEKVC
+1362 
-1367 SVCSD
+1367 
-1372 KVTENAVITSSVK
+1372 
-1385 VAATCTAKGTTTY
+1385 
-1398 TATFSDAN
+1398 
-1406 GFVTQTKDVQD
+1406 
-1417 IDMIPHA
+1417 
-1424 YGDTTYTWSDDG
+1424 TYTWS
-1436 KSCTAEKVCSVCS
+1436 K
-1449 DKVTENA
+1449 
-1456 VITSSVKIAATCTTK
+1456 
-1471 GTKTYTATFSAAN
+1471 
-1484 GFVTQTK
+1484 
-1491 DVQDI
+1491 
-1496 PMIPHSYGEPT
+1496 
-1507 YTWSDDNTSCT
+1507 DNTSYT
-1518 AKKEC
+1518 AKKVC

-1638 TASKGETVMITTK
+1638 TASKGETVTITTK

-1723 GITNGLTDTMFGP
+1723 GITNGLSDTMFGP
-1736 YESCT
+1736 YEPCT

-1758 KTASSFTDVPVS
+1758 KTASSFTDVPANA
-1770 TYYAKAVAWAVENGI
+1770 YYAKAVAWAVENGI
-1785 TNGMTETE
+1785 TNGMTATE

-1806 TFLHRVLKG
+1806 TFLYRALKG

>member
-40 LYTGSK
+40 LYTGSE
-46 NTDLTDDDDS
+46 NTDLTDEGED
-56 GKGSETTTVKE
+56 GEGAEPTAE
-67 PQWNFAPQQATV
+67 GPQWNFAPQKET
-79 SEHAYSYYYN
+79 EHAYSYYYN
-89 SSWDYAKEG
+89 SSWDYTVEG
-98 YPGVAGYNPTNAIS
+98 YPGVTGYKPTNTIS
-112 LRDNELPDEINALIA
+112 LRDNKLPDEINALIA
-127 AVENAH
+127 AVEAAE

-138 EIEEIAKEAVVRGDI
+138 KIEEIAKEAVVRGDI

-179 FTDYDIRFH
+179 STNYDIRFH
-188 YDDTDKTWVATVKPC
+188 YDGTNKTWVATVEPC
-203 SDPTTHVPDSKAQP
+203 SDNTHGQDGETQSKSN
-217 HLALR
+217 LALR

-353 LTDADSIANIR
+353 LTDAKAIAEIR

-370 IDMNTFDE
+370 IDMNNFQEGD
-378 DSIGND
+378 IGD

-393 LTVTGTGAIPNYNAA
+393 LTVTGTGVIPDYDVAE
-408 DNKAPWAEKPITE
+408 NKAPWAGKTITE
-421 LVIGDGITAIG
+421 LVIGDGITAVG
-432 AYAFYGQS
+432 AYAFYNQP

-445 LTLPGSVKSVGA
+445 LTLPSTVKSVGE
-457 YAFALPKESDD
+457 YAFALPGASND

-485 RENRTP
+485 RANRADG
-491 VEADRVALLTGNYG
+491 EADRVALLTGNYG
-505 AIASKG
+505 AIATNG

-525 LSDNITYMIYQDG
+525 LSGNVTYMIYQDRD
-538 KDIVME
+538 DIVME

-571 PEEIRGAEGYGR
+571 PIGIRGAEGYGR
-583 QVTKLIINE
+583 KVTKLIINE

-623 AFHRAFAEGAKLYG
+623 AFHRAFAEGAKLYS

-651 IQFPSSVASI
+651 IQFPSSVTSI

-700 TITIAVSNGG
+700 TITIAVSNDGK
-710 EDCAVKTWAREYNIK
+710 DCAVRNWASKYTIK
-725 YKDLTDVNAVEKTTD
+725 YKDLTDVNAVEKTEKT
-740 EVNGITYEVSGGV
+740 ECGITYEVSGGV
-753 MYINTIEDPLKVTT
+753 MYINTIEDPLKVKK
-767 ANVPAGLLN
+767 AEVPAELLTTD
-776 EMQIRT
+776 QIKT

-813 TLTKIGSKAFGVTA
+813 TLTKIGSKAFGVTE

-840 ADVAA
+840 ANVAA

-850 RTMATANVGKEE
+850 RTMATANVGKDE
-862 QQTAFNGVAT
+862 QKTAFENVAS

-907 LQNAYPEK
+907 LQNAYPDK
-915 EVIVGLCYSGGKTM
+915 NVIVGLCYSGGKTM

-954 TSAGMMSSAKA
+954 TSAGTMSSAKA

-986 TGENYHDE
+986 TGANYHDE

-1025 MTWEE
+1025 MTWQE
-1030 VSDNKHLNA
+1030 VSDNIQLNA
-1039 GADNYAK
+1039 GAEDYAK
-1046 IVENLVTKAG
+1046 IVENLVTNAD
-1056 NYVGQYKNDDGSITV
+1056 NYVGKYKNADGTV
-1071 TEEKFTGVIPVGTAI
+1071 TITGETFTGVIPVGTAI

-1099 NEKAIPG
+1099 NETAIPG

-1184 PDAVT
+1184 PNEVT

-1204 TAVEGTTYTYKV
+1204 TAVKGTTYTYKV
-1216 DTAENYTEGGLKTYL
+1216 DMAENYTEGGLKTYL

-1238 VSELKVKYPELSVSV
+1238 VSELKVKYPELTVS
-1253 GNIKAEKANAAK
+1253 IANVSATEPTATA

-1292 HYHVLNETTAKAATC
+1292 HYHVLKETTAKAATC

-1322 KYFSSDMTKEIAK
+1322 KYFFDANATKEIPE
-1335 NSWVINALGHKY
+1335 NSWVIDALGHNMTKTDAKAATCTEAGNKEYWTCEACGKTFSDEKGENAIADLDAWKTGDGKINATGHSWGTWTKDDNDHHKRVCANDASHVETKPHVWDGGIVTTEATCTEAGVKTYTCSDCKATKTEPVEATGHKY
-1347 GDISYTWSDDGNSCI
+1347 GDI
-1362 AEKVC
+1362 
-1367 SVCSD
+1367 
-1372 KVTENAVITSSVK
+1372 
-1385 VAATCTAKGTTTY
+1385 
-1398 TATFSDAN
+1398 
-1406 GFVTQTKDVQD
+1406 
-1417 IDMIPHA
+1417 
-1424 YGDTTYTWSDDG
+1424 TYTWS
-1436 KSCTAEKVCSVCS
+1436 K
-1449 DKVTENA
+1449 
-1456 VITSSVKIAATCTTK
+1456 
-1471 GTKTYTATFSAAN
+1471 
-1484 GFVTQTK
+1484 
-1491 DVQDI
+1491 
-1496 PMIPHSYGEPT
+1496 
-1507 YTWSDDNTSCT
+1507 DNTSCT
-1518 AKKEC
+1518 AKKVC

-1625 PSTPNGTMTVNPS
+1625 PSTPNGTVTVSPS
-1638 TASKGETVMITTK
+1638 TASKGETVTITTK

-1723 GITNGLTDTMFGP
+1723 GITNGLSDTMFGP
-1736 YESCT
+1736 YASCT

-1758 KTASSFTDVPVS
+1758 KAMSSFTDVPANA
-1770 TYYAKAVAWAVENGI
+1770 YYAKAVAWAVENGI
-1785 TNGMTETE
+1785 TNGMTETT
-1793 FAPDATCTRGQSV
+1793 FAPNATCTRGQSV

-1835 INWAVANNV
+1835 ISWAVANNV

>member
-14 MMLSLLPTAAWAVN
+14 MMLTLLPTAAWAVD
-28 GEGETGSDDGVV
+28 GEDETDSDDGVV
-40 LYTGSK
+40 LYTGSE
-46 NTDLTDDDDS
+46 NTDLTDEGED
-56 GKGSETTTVKE
+56 GEGAEPTAE
-67 PQWNFAPQQATV
+67 RPQWNFAPQKETGLDP
-79 SEHAYSYYYN
+79 AYSFYYN
-89 SSWDYAKEG
+89 SSWDYEVEG
-98 YPGVAGYNPTNAIS
+98 YPGDEKYNPTNAIS
-112 LRDNELPDEINALIA
+112 LRDNKLPTEINALIA
-127 AVENAH
+127 AVEAAE
-133 PTTYA
+133 PMTYSG
-138 EIEEIAKEAVVRGDI
+138 IEKIAKEAVNRGDI
-153 SQQLYDR
+153 SQDLYDR
-160 FCPKAE
+160 FCPEAE

-179 FTDYDIRFH
+179 ATNNYDIHFH
-188 YDDTDKTWVATVKPC
+188 YDGTDKTWVATVEPC
-203 SDPTTHVPDSKAQP
+203 SDNTHGQDGETQSKSN
-217 HLALR
+217 LALR

-232 LLFRGLVTKVNY
+232 LLFRGLVTKVKY
-244 EQNSNFTGAPAAFAK
+244 EQDPNFTGAPAAFAK

-268 ANWPATQIANNTF
+268 AHWPAAEIANNAF

-353 LTDADSIANIR
+353 LTDADSIAKIK

-370 IDMNTFDE
+370 INMTTFDGG
-378 DSIGND
+378 DIGKDNE

-393 LTVTGTGAIPNYNAA
+393 LTVTGTGAIPDYTAES
-408 DNKAPWAEKPITE
+408 APWAGKDVTE
-421 LVIGDGITAIG
+421 LVIGDGITAVG
-432 AYAFYGQS
+432 AYAFYDLSG
-440 SLKGT
+440 LKGT
-445 LTLPGSVKSVGA
+445 LTLPSSVKSVGA
-457 YAFALPKESDD
+457 YAFALSKASND

-485 RENRTP
+485 RANRTSG
-491 VEADRVALLTGNYG
+491 EDRVALLTGNYG
-505 AIASKG
+505 AIATHG
-511 EYDSATGGLKKEPV
+511 EYDSATGGLSKEPV
-525 LSDNITYMIYQDG
+525 LSGNVTYMIYQDG
-538 KDIVME
+538 NDIVME

-571 PEEIRGAEGYGR
+571 PKEIRGADGYSR
-583 QVTKLIINE
+583 RVTKLIINE

-610 VVLPKSLTTIDSN
+610 VVLPNSLTTIGSN
-623 AFHRAFAEGAKLYG
+623 AFHRAFASSDAKLYG
-637 ADGYNEELGNQGYT
+637 AKGYNEALGEQGYT
-651 IQFPSSVASI
+651 IQFPGSVTSI

-669 GVGAEFEKVY
+669 SVGAEFEKVY
-679 FANPNTKI
+679 FANPDTKI
-687 NVTER
+687 NVTDR

-710 EDCAVKTWAREYNIK
+710 KDCAVRNWASKYTIK
-725 YKDLTDVNAVEKTTD
+725 YKDLTDVNAVEKTEKT
-740 EVNGITYEVSGGV
+740 ECGITYEVSGGV
-753 MYINTIEDPLKVTT
+753 MYINTIEDPLKVKK
-767 ANVPAGLLN
+767 AEVPAELLTTD
-776 EMQIRT
+776 QIKT

-794 IADNAFFDYT
+794 IADKAFFDYT

-813 TLTKIGSKAFGVTA
+813 TLTKIGSKAFGVTDE
-827 QNDKLTTI
+827 NDKLTTI

-840 ADVAA
+840 ADVAK

-850 RTMATANVGKEE
+850 RTMATANVGKDE
-862 QQTAFNGVAT
+862 QKAAFEGVAN
-872 TVNVD
+872 TVKVD

-907 LQNAYPEK
+907 LQNAYPDK

-942 YSLRIASGDGTW
+942 YSLRIAGKDGTW

-973 VSLQPYADETRTG
+973 VSLQPYATETRTG

-994 KDTYRY
+994 KYNNKPITYQY

-1025 MTWEE
+1025 MTWQET
-1030 VSDNKHLNA
+1030 SDNTQLNA

-1046 IVENLVTKAG
+1046 IVENLVTKADK
-1056 NYVGQYKNDDGSITV
+1056 YVGQYKNDDGSITV

-1099 NEKAIPG
+1099 NETAIPG
-1106 SVNLTSD
+1106 LVNLTSD

-1132 TAALTFAKKLTGAN
+1132 TAALTFAKKLTGAD
-1146 TDTLMKDIASAYPG
+1146 TDTLMKNIASAYPG
-1160 TALSKL
+1160 TALSEL

-1184 PDAVT
+1184 PNAVT
-1189 LFSADYTTD
+1189 PFSADYTTD

-1204 TAVEGTTYTYKV
+1204 TAVKGTTYTYKV
-1216 DTAENYTEGGLKTYL
+1216 GADETYSENGLRTYL
-1231 EGAVNSA
+1231 ENAVNAA
-1238 VSELKVKYPELSVSV
+1238 VSALKDKYPELSVSV
-1253 GNIKAEKANAAK
+1253 GNIKAEAANAAK
-1265 DVPFTAD
+1265 DGSFTAD

-1283 VSVNGMINA
+1283 VSVEGVINA
-1292 HYHVLNETTAKAATC
+1292 HNHVLKETPAKAATC
-1307 TEDGNSAYWTCTVCG
+1307 TEDGNSAYRTCTVCG
-1322 KYFSSDMTKEIAK
+1322 KYFSSEDITKEIAK
-1335 NSWVINALGHKY
+1335 DSWVIDALGHKLTKTDAKDPTCTEAGYKAYWTCDTCGKTFSDEKGEKAIADLDAWKTGDGKINATGHSWGTWTKDDNDHHKRVCANDASHVETKPHVWDGGIVTTEATCTEAGVKTYTCSDCKATKTEPVEAAGHKY
-1347 GDISYTWSDDGNSCI
+1347 GDI
-1362 AEKVC
+1362 
-1367 SVCSD
+1367 
-1372 KVTENAVITSSVK
+1372 
-1385 VAATCTAKGTTTY
+1385 
-1398 TATFSDAN
+1398 
-1406 GFVTQTKDVQD
+1406 
-1417 IDMIPHA
+1417 
-1424 YGDTTYTWSDDG
+1424 TYTWS
-1436 KSCTAEKVCSVCS
+1436 K
-1449 DKVTENA
+1449 
-1456 VITSSVKIAATCTTK
+1456 
-1471 GTKTYTATFSAAN
+1471 
-1484 GFVTQTK
+1484 
-1491 DVQDI
+1491 
-1496 PMIPHSYGEPT
+1496 
-1507 YTWSDDNTSCT
+1507 DNTSCT
-1518 AKKEC
+1518 AKKVC

-1625 PSTPNGTMTVNPS
+1625 PSTPNGTVTVNPS
-1638 TASKGETVMITTK
+1638 TASKGETVTITTK

-1723 GITNGLTDTMFGP
+1723 GITNGLSDTMFGP

-1758 KTASSFTDVPVS
+1758 KTASSFTDVPAS
-1770 TYYAKAVAWAVENGI
+1770 AYYAKAVAWAIENGI
-1785 TNGMTETE
+1785 TNGMTETT

-1806 TFLHRVLKG
+1806 TFLHRALKG

-1822 FTDVKSD
+1822 FTDVKPD

>member
-1 MKRRLLASILSLV
+1 MKRRLLASVLSLV
-14 MMLSLLPTAAWAVN
+14 MVLSLLPTAAWAVD
-28 GEGETGSDDGVV
+28 GEDETGSDDGVV

-46 NTDLTDDDDS
+46 NTDLTDEGED
-56 GKGSETTTVKE
+56 GKGSETATVKGL
-67 PQWNFAPQQATV
+67 QWNFAPQKETV
-79 SEHAYSYYYN
+79 FDQAYSYYYN
-89 SSWDYAKEG
+89 SSWDYTVEG
-98 YPGVAGYNPTNAIS
+98 YPGDENYDPQNTIS
-112 LRDNELPDEINALIA
+112 LRNNSLPTEINALIA
-127 AVENAH
+127 AVEEAR

-138 EIEEIAKEAVVRGDI
+138 KIEEIAKEAVDSGDI
-153 SQQLYDR
+153 SQDLYDR

-179 FTDYDIRFH
+179 STNNYDIRFH
-188 YDDTDKTWVATVKPC
+188 YDDAGKTWVATVKPC
-203 SDPTTHVPDSKAQP
+203 SDPTTHVQDSKAQP

-244 EQNSNFTGAPAAFAK
+244 DRVTNFTGAPAAFAK

-268 ANWPATQIANNTF
+268 ANWPATQIANNAF
-281 MTTALAKD
+281 MTTALAED
-289 GVLDLSMLPNTV
+289 GVLDLSTLPTTV
-301 TEIGGYAFGRY
+301 TEIGGFAFGRY

-408 DNKAPWAEKPITE
+408 DNKAPWAEKIITE

-432 AYAFYGQS
+432 EYAFYDQS
-440 SLKGT
+440 GLKGT
-445 LTLPGSVKSVGA
+445 LTLPSSVKSVGA
-457 YAFALPKESDD
+457 YAFALSKASND

-485 RENRTP
+485 RANRADG
-491 VEADRVALLTGNYG
+491 EADRVALLTGNYG
-505 AIASKG
+505 AIATHG
-511 EYDSATGGLKKEPV
+511 EYDSATGGLKREPV
-525 LSDNITYMIYQDG
+525 LSGNVTYMIYQDG
-538 KDIVME
+538 NDIVME

-571 PEEIRGAEGYGR
+571 PKEIRGADGYSR
-583 QVTKLIINE
+583 KVTKLIINE

-610 VVLPKSLTTIDSN
+610 VVLPNSLTTIGSN
-623 AFHRAFAEGAKLYG
+623 AFHRAFASSNAKLYG
-637 ADGYNEELGNQGYT
+637 ATTGYDNELGKQGYT
-651 IQFPSSVASI
+651 IQFPSTVTSI

-679 FANPNTKI
+679 FANPDTKI

-700 TITIAVSNGG
+700 TITIAVSNDG
-710 EDCAVKTWAREYNIK
+710 EDCAVRNWASKYTIK
-725 YKDLTDVNAVEKTTD
+725 YKDLTDVNAVEKTEKT
-740 EVNGITYEVSGGV
+740 ECGITYEVSGGV
-753 MYINTIEDPLKVTT
+753 MYINTIEDPLKVKK
-767 ANVPAGLLN
+767 AEVPAGLLTTD
-776 EMQIRT
+776 QIKT

-845 DAFEN
+845 DAFAN
-850 RTMATANVGKEE
+850 RKMATANVGKEE
-862 QQTAFNGVAT
+862 QKTAFENVAS

-907 LQNAYPEK
+907 LQNAYPK
-915 EVIVGLCYSGGKTM
+915 KDVIVGLCYSGGKTM

-942 YSLRIASGDGTW
+942 YSLRIASGDDTW
-954 TSAGMMSSAKA
+954 TSAGMMSSAAA
-965 LGYTDWDV
+965 LSYMDWDV
-973 VSLQPYADETRTG
+973 VSLQPYAAETRTG
-986 TGENYHDE
+986 IGTNYDGEKYNG
-994 KDTYRY
+994 KPITYQY

-1030 VSDNKHLNA
+1030 VRDNTQLNA
-1039 GADNYAK
+1039 GAEDYAK
-1046 IVENLVTKAG
+1046 IVENLVTKADK
-1056 NYVGQYKNDDGSITV
+1056 YVGQYKNDDGLITV
-1071 TEEKFTGVIPVGTAI
+1071 TKEKFTGVIPVGTAI

-1099 NEKAIPG
+1099 NETAIPG

-1132 TAALTFAKKLTGAN
+1132 TAALTFAKKLTGEN
-1146 TDTLMKDIASAYPG
+1146 TDTLMQGIASAYSG
-1160 TALSKL
+1160 TALSEL

-1189 LFSADYTTD
+1189 PFSADYTTD

-1238 VSELKVKYPELSVSV
+1238 VSELKDNYPELSVSV
-1253 GNIKAEKANAAK
+1253 GNIKAEAANAAK

-1283 VSVNGMINA
+1283 VSVEGVINA
-1292 HYHVLNETTAKAATC
+1292 HNHVLKETPAKAATC
-1307 TEDGNSAYWTCTVCG
+1307 TEDGNSAYRTCTVCG
-1322 KYFSSDMTKEIAK
+1322 KYFSSEDITKEIAK
-1335 NSWVINALGHKY
+1335 DSWVIDALGHKLTKTAAVAATCTEDGVEEYWTCDVCGQTFSDEQGKNAIADLDAWKTGDGKINATGHKY
-1347 GDISYTWSDDGNSCI
+1347 GDI
-1362 AEKVC
+1362 
-1367 SVCSD
+1367 
-1372 KVTENAVITSSVK
+1372 
-1385 VAATCTAKGTTTY
+1385 
-1398 TATFSDAN
+1398 
-1406 GFVTQTKDVQD
+1406 
-1417 IDMIPHA
+1417 
-1424 YGDTTYTWSDDG
+1424 TYTWS
-1436 KSCTAEKVCSVCS
+1436 K
-1449 DKVTENA
+1449 
-1456 VITSSVKIAATCTTK
+1456 
-1471 GTKTYTATFSAAN
+1471 
-1484 GFVTQTK
+1484 
-1491 DVQDI
+1491 
-1496 PMIPHSYGEPT
+1496 
-1507 YTWSDDNTSCT
+1507 DNTSCT
-1518 AKKEC
+1518 AKKVC

-1625 PSTPNGTMTVNPS
+1625 PSTPNGTVTVNPS
-1638 TASKGETVMITTK
+1638 TASKGETVTITTK

-1723 GITNGLTDTMFGP
+1723 GITNGLSDTMFGP

-1758 KTASSFTDVPVS
+1758 KTAVSFADVPAGS
-1770 TYYAKAVAWAVENGI
+1770 YYAKAVAWAIENGI
-1785 TNGMTETE
+1785 TNGMTETT
-1793 FAPDATCTRGQSV
+1793 FAPNATCTRGQSV
-1806 TFLHRVLKG
+1806 TFLHRALKG
-1815 TASGSAN
+1815 TASGSTN

>member
-28 GEGETGSDDGVV
+28 GEGETGSDDGVG
-40 LYTGSK
+40 LYTGSE
-46 NTDLTDDDDS
+46 NTDLTDD
-56 GKGSETTTVKE
+56 GEGGEGSETATVTRPE
-67 PQWNFAPQQATV
+67 WNFAPQQATV

-98 YPGVAGYNPTNAIS
+98 YPGVANYKPTNAIS
-112 LRDNELPDEINALIA
+112 LRDNKLPDEINELIA

-133 PTTYA
+133 PTTYT
-138 EIEEIAKEAVVRGDI
+138 EIENIAKAAVDRGDI

-166 SDGSVIFHASDVS
+166 SDGSVIFHASDVLS
-179 FTDYDIRFH
+179 TNYDIRFH
-188 YDDTDKTWVATVKPC
+188 YDGTNETWVATVEPC
-203 SDPTTHVPDSKAQP
+203 SDNTHGQDGETQSKSN
-217 HLALR
+217 LALR

-244 EQNSNFTGAPAAFAK
+244 DQVTNFTGAPAAFAK

-268 ANWPATQIANNTF
+268 TNWPATQIANNTF

-324 LLPKNMTTI
+324 LLPENMTTI

-353 LTDADSIANIR
+353 LTDAKAIAEIR

-370 IDMNTFDE
+370 IDMNNFQE
-378 DSIGND
+378 GSIGND

-393 LTVTGTGAIPNYNAA
+393 LTVTGKGVIPDYDAA
-408 DNKAPWAEKPITE
+408 ENKAPWAGKTITE
-421 LVIGDGITAIG
+421 LVIGDGITAVG
-432 AYAFYGQS
+432 AYAFYNQP

-445 LTLPGSVKSVGA
+445 LTLPSTVKSVGE
-457 YAFALPKESDD
+457 YAFALPGASND
-468 TALKLVYQQGID
+468 TALKLVYQED
-480 IADTA
+480 TKIALTA
-485 RENRTP
+485 RENRTS

-511 EYDSATGGLKKEPV
+511 EYDSTTGGLKKEPV
-525 LSDNITYMIYQDG
+525 LSGNVTYMIYQDD

-558 GYPTIDAGHADPQ
+558 GGPMIDAGHKDPQ
-571 PEEIRGAEGYGR
+571 PKEIRGAEGYGR
-583 QVTKLIINE
+583 KVTKLIINE

-610 VVLPKSLTTIDSN
+610 VVLPNSLTTIDSN
-623 AFHRAFAEGAKLYG
+623 AFHRAFAEGAKLYS
-637 ADGYNEELGNQGYT
+637 ANGYNEELGKQGYT
-651 IQFPSSVASI
+651 IQFPSSVTSI

-669 GVGAEFEKVY
+669 GVGAEFDKVY
-679 FANPNTKI
+679 FANPDTKI

-700 TITIAVSNGG
+700 TITIAVSNNGG
-710 EDCAVKTWAREYNIK
+710 DCAVKTWAREHNIK
-725 YKDLTDVNAVEKTTD
+725 YKDLTDANAVEKTTD
-740 EVNGITYEVSGGV
+740 VENGITYEVSGGV
-753 MYINTIEDPLKVTT
+753 MYINTIEDPLKVKK
-767 ANVPAGLLN
+767 AEVPAGLLN
-776 EMQIRT
+776 ENQIKT

-794 IADNAFFDYT
+794 IADKAFFDYT

-813 TLTKIGSKAFGVTA
+813 TLTKIGSQAFGVTE
-827 QNDKLTTI
+827 QNAKLTTI

-845 DAFEN
+845 NAFAN
-850 RTMATANVGKEE
+850 RKMATANVGKEE
-862 QQTAFNGVAT
+862 QKTAFENVAS

-907 LQNAYPEK
+907 LKNAYPDK
-915 EVIVGLCYSGGKTM
+915 NVIVGLCYSGGKTM

-986 TGENYHDE
+986 TGANYHDE

-1013 HCYAPSAKTYLY
+1013 HCYAPSAQTYLY

-1030 VSDNKHLNA
+1030 VKDNTQLNA
-1039 GADNYAK
+1039 GAEDYAK
-1046 IVENLVTKAG
+1046 IVENLVTNAD
-1056 NYVGQYKNDDGSITV
+1056 NYVGKYKNADGTV
-1071 TEEKFTGVIPVGTAI
+1071 TITGETFTGVIPVGTAI

-1099 NEKAIPG
+1099 NETAIPG

-1121 SGHLSFNVGRY
+1121 SGHLSFNVGRC

-1160 TALSKL
+1160 TALSEL

-1184 PDAVT
+1184 PNAVT
-1189 LFSADYTTD
+1189 PFSADYTTD
-1198 PAVQAE
+1198 PAVQAK

-1253 GNIKAEKANAAK
+1253 GNIKAEAANAAK

-1292 HYHVLNETTAKAATC
+1292 HYHVLKETTAKAATC

-1322 KYFSSDMTKEIAK
+1322 KYFFDANATKEIPE
-1335 NSWVINALGHKY
+1335 NSWVINAPGHKLTKTAAVAATCTEDGVKEYWTCDVCGQPFSDEKGEKAIADLAAWKTGDGKINATGHKY
-1347 GDISYTWSDDGNSCI
+1347 GDI
-1362 AEKVC
+1362 
-1367 SVCSD
+1367 
-1372 KVTENAVITSSVK
+1372 
-1385 VAATCTAKGTTTY
+1385 
-1398 TATFSDAN
+1398 
-1406 GFVTQTKDVQD
+1406 
-1417 IDMIPHA
+1417 
-1424 YGDTTYTWSDDG
+1424 TYTWS
-1436 KSCTAEKVCSVCS
+1436 K
-1449 DKVTENA
+1449 
-1456 VITSSVKIAATCTTK
+1456 
-1471 GTKTYTATFSAAN
+1471 
-1484 GFVTQTK
+1484 
-1491 DVQDI
+1491 
-1496 PMIPHSYGEPT
+1496 
-1507 YTWSDDNTSCT
+1507 DNTSCT
-1518 AKKEC
+1518 AKKVC

-1536 TSSVTTP
+1536 TSSVTTA

-1595 RVHKPGTTC
+1595 QVHKPGTTC
-1604 EVCGKY
+1604 EVCHKY
-1610 TRRPSSSN
+1610 TSYPY
-1618 AGSIISV
+1618 V
-1625 PSTPNGTMTVNPS
+1625 PGAPTYPATAPAAPNGTVTVTPS
-1638 TASKGETVMITTK
+1638 NASKGTNVTVTVK
-1651 PSEGYELGSIEVLDK
+1651 PNEGYELGSLAVKDASGNL
-1666 NGDSL
+1666 L
-1671 KLKDLGNGKYSFV
+1671 PLADLGNGKYSFV

-1723 GITNGLTDTMFGP
+1723 GVTNGLSDTMFGP

-1758 KTASSFTDVPVS
+1758 KAMSSFTDVPANA
-1770 TYYAKAVAWAVENGI
+1770 YYAKAVAWAVENGI
-1785 TNGMTETE
+1785 TNGMTATE

-1806 TFLHRVLKG
+1806 TFLYRALKG
-1815 TASGSAN
+1815 SASGSAN

>member
-1 MKRRLLASILSLV
+1 M
-14 MMLSLLPTAAWAVN
+14 
-28 GEGETGSDDGVV
+28 
-40 LYTGSK
+40 
-46 NTDLTDDDDS
+46 
-56 GKGSETTTVKE
+56 
-67 PQWNFAPQQATV
+67 
-79 SEHAYSYYYN
+79 
-89 SSWDYAKEG
+89 
-98 YPGVAGYNPTNAIS
+98 
-112 LRDNELPDEINALIA
+112 
-127 AVENAH
+127 
-133 PTTYA
+133 
-138 EIEEIAKEAVVRGDI
+138 
-153 SQQLYDR
+153 
-160 FCPKAE
+160 
-166 SDGSVIFHASDVS
+166 
-179 FTDYDIRFH
+179 
-188 YDDTDKTWVATVKPC
+188 
-203 SDPTTHVPDSKAQP
+203 
-217 HLALR
+217 
-222 NCWSGNGQRY
+222 
-232 LLFRGLVTKVNY
+232 
-244 EQNSNFTGAPAAFAK
+244 
-259 FYNLTDADL
+259 
-268 ANWPATQIANNTF
+268 
-281 MTTALAKD
+281 
-289 GVLDLSMLPNTV
+289 
-301 TEIGGYAFGRY
+301 
-312 DNMGSGSSINTV
+312 
-324 LLPKNMTTI
+324 
-333 KTINKDAFSS
+333 
-343 VSSAVTIKGY
+343 
-353 LTDADSIANIR
+353 
-364 NAGYTY
+364 
-370 IDMNTFDE
+370 
-378 DSIGND
+378 
-384 IHWTFSDGK
+384 
-393 LTVTGTGAIPNYNAA
+393 
-408 DNKAPWAEKPITE
+408 
-421 LVIGDGITAIG
+421 
-432 AYAFYGQS
+432 
-440 SLKGT
+440 
-445 LTLPGSVKSVGA
+445 
-457 YAFALPKESDD
+457 
-468 TALKLVYQQGID
+468 
-480 IADTA
+480 
-485 RENRTP
+485 
-491 VEADRVALLTGNYG
+491 
-505 AIASKG
+505 
-511 EYDSATGGLKKEPV
+511 
-525 LSDNITYMIYQDG
+525 
-538 KDIVME
+538 
-544 LSGTGATASFSYGA
+544 
-558 GYPTIDAGHADPQ
+558 
-571 PEEIRGAEGYGR
+571 
-583 QVTKLIINE
+583 
-592 GITSLGYCAFDY
+592 
-604 FTALKE
+604 
-610 VVLPKSLTTIDSN
+610 
-623 AFHRAFAEGAKLYG
+623 
-637 ADGYNEELGNQGYT
+637 
-651 IQFPSSVASI
+651 ASI

-767 ANVPAGLLN
+767 ANVPAGLLTT
-776 EMQIRT
+776 EKQIKT

-840 ADVAA
+840 ANVEA

-850 RTMATANVGKEE
+850 RTMATANVGKDE
-862 QQTAFNGVAT
+862 QKTAFENVAR

-907 LQNAYPEK
+907 LQNAYPK
-915 EVIVGLCYSGGKTM
+915 KDVIVGLCYSGGKTM

-954 TSAGMMSSAKA
+954 TSAGMMSSAAA
-965 LGYTDWDV
+965 LSYMDWDV
-973 VSLQPYADETRTG
+973 VSLQPYAAETRTG
-986 TGENYHDE
+986 IGANYDGERYNG
-994 KDTYRY
+994 KPITYQY

-1025 MTWEE
+1025 MTWQET
-1030 VSDNKHLNA
+1030 SDNTQLNA

-1046 IVENLVTKAG
+1046 IVENLVTKADK
-1056 NYVGQYKNDDGSITV
+1056 YVGQYKNDDGLITK

-1113 PVRGLQRD
+1113 PVLGLQRD

-1132 TAALTFAKKLTGAN
+1132 TAALTFAKKLTGVD
-1146 TDTLMKDIASAYPG
+1146 TDTLMQGIASAYSG
-1160 TALSKL
+1160 TALSVL

-1189 LFSADYTTD
+1189 PFSADYTTD

-1204 TAVEGTTYTYKV
+1204 TAVEGTTYTYKI

-1238 VSELKVKYPELSVSV
+1238 VSELKDNYPELSVSV
-1253 GNIKAEKANAAK
+1253 GNIKAEAANAAK

-1283 VSVNGMINA
+1283 VSVNGVINA
-1292 HYHVLNETTAKAATC
+1292 HNHILTKTDAKAATC
-1307 TEDGNSAYWTCTVCG
+1307 TEDGNSAYRTCTVCG

-1335 NSWVINALGHKY
+1335 NSWVINALGHKLTKTDAKDPTCTEAGYKAYWTCDTCGKTFSDEKGEKAIADLDAWKTGDGKINATGHSWGTWTKDDNDHHKRVCANDASHVETKLHVWDGGIVTTEATCTEAGVKTYTCSDCKATKTEPVEATGHKY
-1347 GDISYTWSDDGNSCI
+1347 GDI
-1362 AEKVC
+1362 
-1367 SVCSD
+1367 
-1372 KVTENAVITSSVK
+1372 
-1385 VAATCTAKGTTTY
+1385 
-1398 TATFSDAN
+1398 
-1406 GFVTQTKDVQD
+1406 
-1417 IDMIPHA
+1417 
-1424 YGDTTYTWSDDG
+1424 TYTWS
-1436 KSCTAEKVCSVCS
+1436 K
-1449 DKVTENA
+1449 
-1456 VITSSVKIAATCTTK
+1456 
-1471 GTKTYTATFSAAN
+1471 
-1484 GFVTQTK
+1484 
-1491 DVQDI
+1491 
-1496 PMIPHSYGEPT
+1496 
-1507 YTWSDDNTSCT
+1507 DNTSCT
-1518 AKKEC
+1518 AKKVC

-1625 PSTPNGTMTVNPS
+1625 PSTPNGTMTVSPS
-1638 TASKGETVMITTK
+1638 TASKGETVTITTK

-1723 GITNGLTDTMFGP
+1723 GITNGLSDTMFGP

-1806 TFLHRVLKG
+1806 TFLHRALKG
-1815 TASGSAN
+1815 TASGSVN
-1822 FTDVKSD
+1822 FTDVPAN

-1835 INWAVANNV
+1835 VNWAVASDV

>member
-1 MKRRLLASILSLV
+1 MKRRLLASVLSLV
-14 MMLSLLPTAAWAVN
+14 IVLSLLPTAAWAVD
-28 GEGETGSDDGVV
+28 GEDETGSDDGVV

-46 NTDLTDDDDS
+46 NTDLTDEGED
-56 GKGSETTTVKE
+56 GKGSETATVKGL
-67 PQWNFAPQQATV
+67 QWNFAPQKETV
-79 SEHAYSYYYN
+79 FDQAYSYYYN
-89 SSWDYAKEG
+89 SSWDYTVEG
-98 YPGVAGYNPTNAIS
+98 YPGDENYDPQNTIS
-112 LRDNELPDEINALIA
+112 LRNNSLPTEINALIA
-127 AVENAH
+127 AVEEAR

-138 EIEEIAKEAVVRGDI
+138 KIEEIAKEAVDRGDI

-179 FTDYDIRFH
+179 STNYDIRFH
-188 YDDTDKTWVATVKPC
+188 YDGTNETWVATVEPC
-203 SDPTTHVPDSKAQP
+203 SDNTHGQDGETQSKSN
-217 HLALR
+217 LALR

-244 EQNSNFTGAPAAFAK
+244 DRVTNFTGAPAAFAK

-268 ANWPATQIANNTF
+268 AKWPATQIANNAF

-289 GVLDLSMLPNTV
+289 GELDLSILPNTV
-301 TEIGGYAFGRY
+301 TSIGGFAFGRY
-312 DNMGSGSSINTV
+312 DNMGSSSSINTV
-324 LLPKNMTTI
+324 LLPEKMTAITI
-333 KTINKDAFSS
+333 SDTAFSS
-343 VSSAVTIKGY
+343 NSSAVTIKGH
-353 LTDADSIANIR
+353 LKDATSIANIR

-370 IDMNTFDE
+370 INMTTFDGG
-378 DSIGND
+378 DIGND
-384 IHWTFSDGK
+384 NEIHWTFSDGK

-408 DNKAPWAEKPITE
+408 DNKAPWAKKPITE

-432 AYAFYGQS
+432 EYAFYDQS
-440 SLKGT
+440 GLKGT
-445 LTLPGSVKSVGA
+445 LTLPSSVTSVGK
-457 YAFALPKESDD
+457 YAFALPEKSDD
-468 TALKLVYQQGID
+468 TALKLVYQEGTQF
-480 IADTA
+480 ASTA
-485 RENRTP
+485 RENRADG
-491 VEADRVALLTGNYG
+491 EADRVALLTGNYG

-525 LSDNITYMIYQDG
+525 LSGNVTYMIYQDRD
-538 KDIVME
+538 DIVME

-571 PEEIRGAEGYGR
+571 PIGIRGAEGYGR
-583 QVTKLIINE
+583 KVTKLIINE

-610 VVLPKSLTTIDSN
+610 VVLPNSLTTIGSN

-637 ADGYNEELGNQGYT
+637 AKDYNEELGNQGYT

-669 GVGAEFEKVY
+669 GVGAEFDKVY
-679 FANPNTKI
+679 FANPDTKI

-700 TITIAVSNGG
+700 TITIAVSNDGG
-710 EDCAVKTWAREYNIK
+710 DCAVKTWAREYNIK
-725 YKDLTDVNAVEKTTD
+725 YKDLTDANAVEKTTD

-753 MYINTIEDPLKVTT
+753 MYINTIEDPLKVTK
-767 ANVPAGLLN
+767 AEVPAGLLKN
-776 EMQIRT
+776 EKQIKT

-827 QNDKLTTI
+827 QNDKLTMI

-845 DAFEN
+845 DAFAN
-850 RTMATANVGKEE
+850 RKMATANVGKEE
-862 QQTAFNGVAT
+862 QKTAFENVAS

-907 LQNAYPEK
+907 LQNAYPK
-915 EVIVGLCYSGGKTM
+915 KDVIVGLCYSGGKTM

-954 TSAGMMSSAKA
+954 TSAGMMSSAAA
-965 LGYTDWDV
+965 LSYMDWDV
-973 VSLQPYADETRTG
+973 VSLQPYAAETRTG
-986 TGENYHDE
+986 IGANYDGEKYNG
-994 KDTYRY
+994 KPITYQY

-1030 VSDNKHLNA
+1030 VRDNTQLNA
-1039 GADNYAK
+1039 GAEDYAK
-1046 IVENLVTKAG
+1046 IVENLVTKADK
-1056 NYVGQYKNDDGSITV
+1056 YVGQYKNDDGLITV

-1099 NEKAIPG
+1099 NETAIPG

-1132 TAALTFAKKLTGAN
+1132 TAALTFAKKLTGAD
-1146 TDTLMKDIASAYPG
+1146 TDTLMQGIASAYPG
-1160 TALSKL
+1160 TALSEL

-1184 PDAVT
+1184 PNAVT
-1189 LFSADYTTD
+1189 PFSADYTTD

-1204 TAVEGTTYTYKV
+1204 TAVKGTTYTYKV
-1216 DTAENYTEGGLKTYL
+1216 GADETYSENGLRTYL
-1231 EGAVNSA
+1231 ENAVNAA
-1238 VSELKVKYPELSVSV
+1238 VSALKDKYPELSVSV
-1253 GNIKAEKANAAK
+1253 GNIKAEAANAAK
-1265 DVPFTAD
+1265 DGSFTAD

-1283 VSVNGMINA
+1283 VSVEGVINA
-1292 HYHVLNETTAKAATC
+1292 HNHVLKETPAKAATC
-1307 TEDGNSAYWTCTVCG
+1307 TEDGNSAYRTCTVCG
-1322 KYFSSDMTKEIAK
+1322 KYFSSEDITKEIAK
-1335 NSWVINALGHKY
+1335 DSWVIDALGHKLTKTDAKDPTCTEAGYKAYWTCDTCGKTFSDEKGEKAIADLDAWKTGDGKINATGHSWGTWTKDDNDHHKRVCANDASHVETKPHVWDGGIVTTEATCTEAGVKTYTCSDCKATKTEPVEATGHKY
-1347 GDISYTWSDDGNSCI
+1347 GDI
-1362 AEKVC
+1362 
-1367 SVCSD
+1367 
-1372 KVTENAVITSSVK
+1372 
-1385 VAATCTAKGTTTY
+1385 
-1398 TATFSDAN
+1398 
-1406 GFVTQTKDVQD
+1406 
-1417 IDMIPHA
+1417 
-1424 YGDTTYTWSDDG
+1424 TYTWS
-1436 KSCTAEKVCSVCS
+1436 K
-1449 DKVTENA
+1449 
-1456 VITSSVKIAATCTTK
+1456 
-1471 GTKTYTATFSAAN
+1471 
-1484 GFVTQTK
+1484 
-1491 DVQDI
+1491 
-1496 PMIPHSYGEPT
+1496 
-1507 YTWSDDNTSCT
+1507 DNTSCT
-1518 AKKEC
+1518 AKKVC

-1625 PSTPNGTMTVNPS
+1625 PTTPSGTVTVNPS
-1638 TASKGETVMITTK
+1638 TASKGETVTITTK

-1723 GITNGLTDTMFGP
+1723 GITNGLSDTMFGP
-1736 YESCT
+1736 YASCT

-1785 TNGMTETE
+1785 TNGMTETT
-1793 FAPDATCTRGQSV
+1793 FAPNATCTRGQSV

-1815 TASGSAN
+1815 TASGSTN

>member
-40 LYTGSK
+40 LYTGSE
-46 NTDLTDDDDS
+46 NTDLTDEGED
-56 GKGSETTTVKE
+56 GEGAEPTAE
-67 PQWNFAPQQATV
+67 GPQWNFAPQQAIV
-79 SEHAYSYYYN
+79 SEQAYSYYYN
-89 SSWDYAKEG
+89 SSWDYTVEG
-98 YPGVAGYNPTNAIS
+98 YPGVTGYKPTNTIS
-112 LRDNELPDEINALIA
+112 LRDNKLPTEINALIA
-127 AVENAH
+127 AVENAQ

-138 EIEEIAKEAVVRGDI
+138 GIKNIAKEAVNRGDI

-160 FCPKAE
+160 FCPEAE

-179 FTDYDIRFH
+179 STNYDIRFH

-217 HLALR
+217 NLALR

-268 ANWPATQIANNTF
+268 AKWPATQIANNAF

-301 TEIGGYAFGRY
+301 TEISGYAFGRY

-324 LLPKNMTTI
+324 LLPENMTTI

-353 LTDADSIANIR
+353 LTDAKAIAEIR

-370 IDMNTFDE
+370 IDMNNFQEGD
-378 DSIGND
+378 IGD

-393 LTVTGTGAIPNYNAA
+393 LTVTGTGAIPDYDAA
-408 DNKAPWAEKPITE
+408 ENKAPWADKIVTE

-432 AYAFYGQS
+432 AYAFYDQS

-445 LTLPGSVKSVGA
+445 LTLPSSVTSVGE
-457 YAFALPKESDD
+457 YAFALPEGSSGD
-468 TALKLVYQQGID
+468 ALRLVYQNGAT

-485 RENRTP
+485 RANRADG
-491 VEADRVALLTGNYG
+491 EADRVALLTGNYG
-505 AIASKG
+505 AIATNG

-525 LSDNITYMIYQDG
+525 LSGNVTYMIYQDRD
-538 KDIVME
+538 DIVME

-571 PEEIRGAEGYGR
+571 PIGIRGAEGYGR
-583 QVTKLIINE
+583 KVTKLIINE

-623 AFHRAFAEGAKLYG
+623 AFHRAFAEGAKLYS

-767 ANVPAGLLN
+767 ANVPAGLLTT
-776 EMQIRT
+776 EKQIKT

-840 ADVAA
+840 ANVEA

-850 RTMATANVGKEE
+850 RTMATANVGKDE
-862 QQTAFNGVAT
+862 QKTAFENVAR

-907 LQNAYPEK
+907 LQNAYPK
-915 EVIVGLCYSGGKTM
+915 KDVIVGLCYSGGKTM

-954 TSAGMMSSAKA
+954 TSAGMMSSAAA
-965 LGYTDWDV
+965 LSYMDWDV
-973 VSLQPYADETRTG
+973 VSLQPYAAETRTG
-986 TGENYHDE
+986 IGANYDGERYNG
-994 KDTYRY
+994 KPITYQY

-1025 MTWEE
+1025 MTWQET
-1030 VSDNKHLNA
+1030 SDNTQLNA

-1046 IVENLVTKAG
+1046 IVENLVTKADK
-1056 NYVGQYKNDDGSITV
+1056 YVGQYKNDDGLITK

-1113 PVRGLQRD
+1113 PVLGLQRD

-1132 TAALTFAKKLTGAN
+1132 TAALTFAKKLTGVD
-1146 TDTLMKDIASAYPG
+1146 TDTLMQGIASAYSG
-1160 TALSKL
+1160 TALSVL

-1189 LFSADYTTD
+1189 PFSADYTTD

-1204 TAVEGTTYTYKV
+1204 TAVEGTTYTYKI

-1238 VSELKVKYPELSVSV
+1238 VSELKDNYPELSVSV
-1253 GNIKAEKANAAK
+1253 GNIKAEAANAAK

-1283 VSVNGMINA
+1283 VSVNGVINA
-1292 HYHVLNETTAKAATC
+1292 HNHILTKTDAKAATC
-1307 TEDGNSAYWTCTVCG
+1307 TEDGNSAYRTCTVCG

-1335 NSWVINALGHKY
+1335 NSWVINALGHKLTKTDAKDPTCTEAGYKAYWTCDTCGKTFSDEKGEKAIADLDAWKTGDGKINATGHSWGTWTKDDNDHHKRVCANDASHVETKLHVWDGGIVTTEATCTEAGVKTYTCSDCKATKTEPVEATGHKY
-1347 GDISYTWSDDGNSCI
+1347 GDI
-1362 AEKVC
+1362 
-1367 SVCSD
+1367 
-1372 KVTENAVITSSVK
+1372 
-1385 VAATCTAKGTTTY
+1385 
-1398 TATFSDAN
+1398 
-1406 GFVTQTKDVQD
+1406 
-1417 IDMIPHA
+1417 
-1424 YGDTTYTWSDDG
+1424 TYTWS
-1436 KSCTAEKVCSVCS
+1436 K
-1449 DKVTENA
+1449 
-1456 VITSSVKIAATCTTK
+1456 
-1471 GTKTYTATFSAAN
+1471 
-1484 GFVTQTK
+1484 
-1491 DVQDI
+1491 
-1496 PMIPHSYGEPT
+1496 
-1507 YTWSDDNTSCT
+1507 DNTSCT
-1518 AKKEC
+1518 AKKVC

-1625 PSTPNGTMTVNPS
+1625 PSTPNGTMTVSPS
-1638 TASKGETVMITTK
+1638 TASKGETVTITTK

-1698 TAATSFADVPANAYF
+1698 TAATSFVDVPANAYF

-1723 GITNGLTDTMFGP
+1723 GITNGLSDTMFGP
-1736 YESCT
+1736 YEPCT

-1758 KTASSFTDVPVS
+1758 KTASSFTDVPANA
-1770 TYYAKAVAWAVENGI
+1770 YYAKAVAWAVENGI
-1785 TNGMTETE
+1785 TNGMTATE

-1806 TFLHRVLKG
+1806 TFLHRALKG
-1815 TASGSAN
+1815 TASGSVN
-1822 FTDVKSD
+1822 FTDVPAN
-1829 AFYADA
+1829 AFYTDA
-1835 INWAVANNV
+1835 VNWAVANNV